1 VIKISIELFDR
12 IADDYDKWYDTEIGR
27 VADQVERDLA
37 FQLFQPTG
45 PKILEI
51 GCGTGQ
57 YTTKLAQQGYQITAV
72 DISEKM
78 MALAREKITN
88 LGYEVKWLNAD
99 ITQIMDQLDKYQG
112 ILSMS
117 AFEFVPN
124 PEEILARLFEHLE
137 PKGCLVIGV
146 IAGDSSWSDFYRR
159 KAEAKPESVFAHARL
174 YTEAEIRQWKVG
186 GRLEL
191 GKALY
196 FPPEIASVEQALT
209 MEKQK
214 NTNPNFI
221 VAKWVKE

>member
-1 VIKISIELFDR
+1 MSIELFDP
-12 IADDYDKWYDTEIGR
+12 IAEGYDKWYETEIGQI
-27 VADQVERDLA
+27 ADQVERELA
-37 FQLFQPTG
+37 FQLFQPFG

-57 YTTKLAQQGYQITAV
+57 YTTTLAEQGYQITAV

-78 MALAREKITN
+78 MAKAREKITN

-99 ITQIMDQLDKYQG
+99 ISQTMDQLEQYQG

-117 AFEFVPN
+117 TFEFIPN
-124 PEEILARLFEHLE
+124 PKEMLASLFEHLE

-146 IAGDSSWSDFYRR
+146 ITGESSWSEFYCR
-159 KAEAKPESVFAHARL
+159 KAYMKPESVFAHARF

-196 FPPEIASVEQALT
+196 FPPEVASVEQALT
-209 MEKQK
+209 MEMQK

>member
-1 VIKISIELFDR
+1 MSIELFDP
-12 IADDYDKWYDTEIGR
+12 IAEGYDKWYETEIGR
-27 VADQVERDLA
+27 VADQVERELA
-37 FQLFQPTG
+37 FQFFQPIG

-57 YTTKLAQQGYQITAV
+57 YTTTLAQQGHQITAV

-78 MALAREKITN
+78 MAQAREKITN
-88 LGYEVKWLNAD
+88 LGYQVKWLNAD
-99 ITQIMDQLDKYQG
+99 ITQTMDQLEQYHG

-117 AFEFVPN
+117 AFEFIPN
-124 PEEILARLFEHLE
+124 PEEILASLFEHLE

-146 IAGDSSWSDFYRR
+146 ITGDSSWSEFYRR

-196 FPPEIASVEQALT
+196 FPPEVASVEQALT
-209 MEKQK
+209 MEEQK

-221 VAKWVKE
+221 VARWVKE

>member
-1 VIKISIELFDR
+1 MIMSNELFDP
-12 IADDYDKWYDTEIGR
+12 IAEGYDEWYGTEIGR
-27 VADQVERDLA
+27 VADQVERELA
-37 FQLFQPTG
+37 FQFFHPSG

-57 YTTKLAQQGYQITAV
+57 YTTELAEQGYQITAV

-78 MALAREKITN
+78 MAKAREKITN
-88 LGYEVKWLNAD
+88 FGYQVKWLKAD
-99 ITQIMDQLDKYQG
+99 ITQIMDQLEQYHG

-117 AFEFVPN
+117 AFEFIPN
-124 PEEILARLFEHLE
+124 PEEILASLFEHLE

-146 IAGDSSWSDFYRR
+146 ISGESSWSQFYRR
-159 KAEAKPESVFAHARL
+159 KAITKPESVFAHARL
-174 YTEAEIRQWKVG
+174 FTESEIRQWKVG

-196 FPPEIASVEQALT
+196 FPPDVSSVEQALT
-209 MEKQK
+209 IEKQK

>member
-1 VIKISIELFDR
+1 MSIELFDP
-12 IADDYDKWYDTEIGR
+12 IAEGYDKWYETEIGR
-27 VADQVERDLA
+27 VADQVERELA
-37 FQLFQPTG
+37 FQFFQPLG

-57 YTTKLAQQGYQITAV
+57 YTTKLAEQGYQITAV

-78 MALAREKITN
+78 MARAQEKITN
-88 LGYEVKWLNAD
+88 LGYQVKWLKAD
-99 ITQIMDQLDKYQG
+99 ITQTMDQLEHYQG

-117 AFEFVPN
+117 AFEFIPN
-124 PEEILARLFEHLE
+124 PEEMLASLFEHLE

-146 IAGDSSWSDFYRR
+146 IAAESSWGEFYRS
-159 KAEAKPESVFAHARL
+159 KAKTKPESVFAHARL

-196 FPPEIASVEQALT
+196 FPPEVSSPEQALI
-209 MEKQK
+209 MEKQR
-214 NTNPNFI
+214 NTNPSFI

>member
-1 VIKISIELFDR
+1 MPIELFDP
-12 IADDYDKWYDTEIGR
+12 IADDYDNWYETDIGR
-27 VADQVERDLA
+27 VIDQVERDLA
-37 FQLFQPTG
+37 GQLFQPSG
-45 PKILEI
+45 SKMLEI

-57 YTTKLAQQGYQITAV
+57 YTTKLAEQGYHITAV

-78 MALAREKITN
+78 MAQAREKIAN
-88 LGYEVKWLNAD
+88 SGYQVKWLNAD
-99 ITQIMDQLDKYQG
+99 ITQIMDQLEQYHG

-117 AFEFVPN
+117 AFEFIPN

-146 IAGDSSWSDFYRR
+146 IAGESPWSEFYSR
-159 KAEAKPESVFAHARL
+159 KANTKPKSVFAHARF
-174 YTEAEIRQWKVG
+174 YTEFEICQWKIG

-196 FPPEIASVEQALT
+196 FPHEVSSVEQALR

-214 NTNPNFI
+214 NTNPSFM

>member
-1 VIKISIELFDR
+1 MSIELFDP
-12 IADDYDKWYDTEIGR
+12 IAEGYDKWYETEIGR
-27 VADQVERDLA
+27 VADQVERELA
-37 FQLFQPTG
+37 FQFFQPLG

-57 YTTKLAQQGYQITAV
+57 YTTKLAEQGYQITAV

-78 MALAREKITN
+78 MAQAQEKITN
-88 LGYEVKWLNAD
+88 LGYQVKWLKAD
-99 ITQIMDQLDKYQG
+99 ITQTMDQLEHYQG

-117 AFEFVPN
+117 AFEFIPN
-124 PEEILARLFEHLE
+124 PEEMLASLFEHLE

-146 IAGDSSWSDFYRR
+146 IAAESSWGEFYRS
-159 KAEAKPESVFAHARL
+159 KAKTKPESVFAHARL

-196 FPPEIASVEQALT
+196 FPPEVSSAEQALT
-209 MEKQK
+209 MEKQR
-214 NTNPNFI
+214 NTNPSFI

>member
-1 VIKISIELFDR
+1 MSIELFDR

-37 FQLFQPTG
+37 FQLFQPSG

-57 YTTKLAQQGYQITAV
+57 YTTKLAEQGYQITAV

-99 ITQIMDQLDKYQG
+99 ITQIMDQLEQYQG

-124 PEEILARLFEHLE
+124 PEEILAGLFEHLE
-137 PKGCLVIGV
+137 PNGCLVIGV
-146 IAGDSSWSDFYRR
+146 IAGDASWGEFYRK
-159 KAEAKPESVFAHARL
+159 KAIAKSESVFAHARL

-186 GRLEL
+186 GRLVL

-196 FPPEIASVEQALT
+196 FPPEVSSVERALT
-209 MEKQK
+209 MEEQK
-214 NTNPNFI
+214 NTTPNFI

>member
-1 VIKISIELFDR
+1 MSNELFDP
-12 IADDYDKWYDTEIGR
+12 IAEGYDKWYGTEIGR
-27 VADQVERDLA
+27 VADQVERELA
-37 FQLFQPTG
+37 FQFFHPSG

-57 YTTKLAQQGYQITAV
+57 YTTELAEQGYQITAV
-72 DISEKM
+72 DISDKM
-78 MALAREKITN
+78 MAKAREKITD
-88 LGYEVKWLNAD
+88 LGYQVKWLNAD
-99 ITQIMDQLDKYQG
+99 ITQIMDQLEQYHG

-117 AFEFVPN
+117 VFEFIPN
-124 PEEILARLFEHLE
+124 PEEILASLFEHLE

-146 IAGDSSWSDFYRR
+146 ITGDSSWSQFYRR
-159 KAEAKPESVFAHARL
+159 KAITKPESVFAHARL
-174 YTEAEIRQWKVG
+174 FTESEIRQWKVG

-196 FPPEIASVEQALT
+196 FPPGVSSVEQALT
-209 MEKQK
+209 IEKQK

>member
-1 VIKISIELFDR
+1 MPIELFDP
-12 IADDYDKWYDTEIGR
+12 IAEDYDNWYETEIGR
-27 VADQVERDLA
+27 VADQVERDLVV
-37 FQLFQPTG
+37 QLFQPSG
-45 PKILEI
+45 PKLLEI

-57 YTTKLAQQGYQITAV
+57 YTTKLAEQGYHITAV

-78 MALAREKITN
+78 MARAREKIAN
-88 LGYEVKWLNAD
+88 LGYQVKWLNAD
-99 ITQIMDQLDKYQG
+99 ITQIIDQLEQYHG

-117 AFEFVPN
+117 AFEFIPN
-124 PEEILARLFEHLE
+124 PEEILARLFEHIE

-146 IAGDSSWSDFYRR
+146 IAGESPWSEFYGR
-159 KAEAKPESVFAHARL
+159 KANAKPESVFAHARF
-174 YTEAEIRQWKVG
+174 YTESEIRQWKVG
-186 GRLEL
+186 GRLEI

-196 FPPEIASVEQALT
+196 FPPEVSSVERALT